1 MNKLAVFDL
10 DGTVWK
16 ENSHV
21 DIVNKYYKYGTIII
35 MLEKVLNR
43 IMPGEY
49 MQWLNNKF
57 NKIPNHY
64 IAQYNPTVN
73 TNVLQ
78 LEEKYKENLWNICFI
93 SNAPLRIVQMAEE
106 RFGIK
111 GYHAD
116 VGEKANVVENMSYD
130 ELHIVTDNISD
141 LDIIEKAQKAIIIIT
156 KNNKKFF
163 TRYIKEKKV
172 HNLFLVE

>member
-1 MNKLAVFDL
+1 
-10 DGTVWK
+10 
-16 ENSHV
+16 
-21 DIVNKYYKYGTIII
+21 
-35 MLEKVLNR
+35 
-43 IMPGEY
+43 
-49 MQWLNNKF
+49 
-57 NKIPNHY
+57 
-64 IAQYNPTVN
+64 
-73 TNVLQ
+73 
-78 LEEKYKENLWNICFI
+78 
-93 SNAPLRIVQMAEE
+93 MAEE